1 MQGRAVVTNTD
12 GIADFRDMY
21 FEQAHPGG
29 EYWRGLA
36 HSSCSCV
43 CCSPVRN
50 SHSSA
55 ASLPRF
61 TRAAYTISFQCEP
74 PSACNNFHDEV
85 QVTVRSDVKELVLG
99 DGFESPLPEQTIA
112 LDTRF
117 DSIKTVRVVNL
128 NGTAAVGKRVR
139 VFSYGNVQMIPLAV
153 PDSVVIPG
161 LTHIE
166 NDMMQALDVNKL
178 ATFDGGSA
186 LTDEEGIARF
196 PNLTISGYAGPS
208 PYVIMGF
215 YCEGQVVSSMLTLPA
230 ERPVAGKFL

>member
-1 MQGRAVVTNTD
+1 MVSTGEGSPTPLAPASAVLLSATHT
-12 GIADFRDMY
+12 
-21 FEQAHPGG
+21 P
-29 EYWRGLA
+29 
-36 HSSCSCV
+36 
-43 CCSPVRN
+43 
-50 SHSSA
+50 SA
-55 ASLPRF
+55 ASSPRF

-196 PNLTISGYAGPS
+196 PNLTISGYAGPT
-208 PYVIMGF
+208 PYVIMRF
-215 YCEGQVVSSMLTLPA
+215 YARGRWFLPCSLFPLSPGQLQVSFYDS
-230 ERPVAGKFL
+230 